1 MPAPFRYLYYLTM
14 KSIAKV
20 TAYAAN
26 PKTGKPIAKARTEEV
41 DLQANVFFRN
51 CKTLLDVKEMYE
63 AFWNRLPS
71 KPAEMVIVT
80 KISWK

>member
-1 MPAPFRYLYYLTM
+1 M
-14 KSIAKV
+14 KNIAKV

-26 PKTGKPIAKARTEEV
+26 PKTGKPIAKARTEKV
-41 DLQANVFFRN
+41 DLQSNAFFRN

-71 KPAEMVIVT
+71 KSAEMVIVT